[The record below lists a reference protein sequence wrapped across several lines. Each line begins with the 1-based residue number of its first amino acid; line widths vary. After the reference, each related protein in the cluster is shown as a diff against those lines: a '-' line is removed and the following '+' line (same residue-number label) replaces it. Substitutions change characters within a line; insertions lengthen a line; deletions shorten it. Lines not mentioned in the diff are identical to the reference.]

1 MKAYPACITATGG
14 SIFGRLFSLA
24 LLGLAILPV
33 CLLLLPDVAE
43 VVYTLVSVT
52 GLICLLYN
60 GLSDDEYH
68 KLFLVSL
75 LPLLFF
81 GVAAL
86 SIVVSGDYSAWFRP
100 LKKLSELLATPFV
113 ALLLLRADIAPRY
126 FILTAKISALLL
138 FAAALY
144 QFFVLHTPRPGGAI
158 SPLEFGH
165 VALLLGYFSLIRL
178 PLENIRQKLFSL
190 SAFSAGFLTTL
201 ISQARIEWINTF
213 FLMAALLF
221 VWQRSGLLTKQI
233 VWVVCGI
240 AFSLLVFSVN
250 TSIVHNKVGTALD
263 QYHVFQNHQGW
274 ESSVGHRLIMW
285 KTGLKAATKKPVF
298 GWGIH
303 RSQQAMVAELRDP
316 QMKRALGEHHHL
328 HNEYVNTLVAKG
340 AVGLLSLLALLFV
353 PMAVFYARSTNQDL
367 LVFNASGILLCVSYA
382 VFGMTYQAFGDD
394 TMNIFFVIVLSYSLI
409 SIIGKPV
416 GGQGMCSRPDCPRH
430 SGAVTSE
437 Q

>member
-1 MKAYPACITATGG
+1 MKAYPACITAAGP
-14 SIFGRLFSLA
+14 IFGSLSSLA

-52 GLICLLYN
+52 GLICLLRN

-86 SIVVSGDYSAWFRP
+86 SIIVSGDYSAWFRP
-100 LKKLSELLATPFV
+100 LKKLAELLATPFV
-113 ALLLLRADIAPRY
+113 ALLLLRADIAPRH
-126 FILTAKISALLL
+126 FILTAKISALLI

-144 QFFVLHTPRPGGAI
+144 QFFVLHYPRPGGAI

-190 SAFSAGFLTTL
+190 TAFSAGFLTTL
-201 ISQARIEWINTF
+201 ISQSRIEWISAF
-213 FLMAALLF
+213 FLLAALLF
-221 VWQRSGLLTKQI
+221 VWHRSGLLTKRS
-233 VWVVCGI
+233 VWVVLGI
-240 AFSLLVFSVN
+240 TLSLSLFSIN
-250 TSIVHNKVGTALD
+250 TPLVHNRFGAALGEYQD
-263 QYHVFQNHQGW
+263 VHNHQGW
-274 ESSVGHRLIMW
+274 NSSVGQRLIMW
-285 KTGLKAATKKPVF
+285 KAGLKAAAKKPVF

-303 RSQQAMVAELRDP
+303 RVQQAAVAELRDP
-316 QMKRALGEHHHL
+316 QIKRTLGEHHHL
-328 HNEYVNTLVAKG
+328 HNEYVNTLAGKG
-340 AVGLLSLLALLFV
+340 VIGLLSLLALLFV
-353 PMAVFYARSTNQDL
+353 PMAVFYTRSTSQDL

-382 VFGMTYQAFGDD
+382 VFGMTYQVFGDD

-409 SIIGKPV
+409 SSIGKPV
-416 GGQGMCSRPDCPRH
+416 GGQGMRSRPDCPGH
-430 SGAVTSE
+430 TGAVTSE